1 MKPVRGILILSF
13 ASLVACAGGPV
24 TPSES
29 SDVTIPSS
37 DISSSQV
44 SSSASESSS
53 SSASSSESSEEPAP
67 EPEPEPSPS
76 ESSSEESSSSESSS
90 SSSESSSEQSS
101 EESSEQSSEE
111 SSEQSSESSSESS
124 SASSS
129 SSQEPYTGYYA
140 GISTTATGATLKTA
154 LYNLIKGHTNK
165 GYDFAYEAY
174 PTSDVGSDGKI
185 IDIYSN
191 QKFDPYTDHQGA
203 PGKSD
208 YKKEGDC
215 FNREHTVPQSVF
227 SEGQPMKSDLHHL
240 LPTDGYANNRRSNY
254 PHAEVATATWSSSN
268 GCKLGDSVTT
278 GYTGKAFEVPD
289 QYKGDIARIY
299 FYMVT
304 RYENV
309 LKNWKNFAAFSKNS
323 YPSLS
328 SWAITLY
335 LKWSDM
341 DPVSEKEITRNEVIY
356 GFQKN
361 RNPFVDHPEF
371 AHKIWDGAN

>member
-1 MKPVRGILILSF
+1 MKPVRGILILSL
-13 ASLVACAGGPV
+13 AALVACAGEPV

-29 SDVTIPSS
+29 SDLTIPSS
-37 DISSSQV
+37 DLSSSQV
-44 SSSASESSS
+44 SSSEVSSS
-53 SSASSSESSEEPAP
+53 STSSSESSQEPVP
-67 EPEPEPSPS
+67 EPEPEPSSS
-76 ESSSEESSSSESSS
+76 ESSSEESSSIESSE

-101 EESSEQSSEE
+101 EESSQQSA
-111 SSEQSSESSSESS
+111 ESSSESS

-191 QKFDPYTDHQGA
+191 QKFDPIKDHQGA
-203 PGKSD
+203 PGKKD
-208 YKKEGDC
+208 YSKEGDC
-215 FNREHTVPQSVF
+215 YNREHTVPQSVF

-254 PHAEVATATWSSSN
+254 PHAEVSSATWTSSN
-268 GCKLGDSVTT
+268 GCKLGNSVTP
-278 GYTGKAFEVPD
+278 GYSDKAFEVPD

-341 DPVSEKEITRNEVIY
+341 DPVSEKEIKRNEAIY
-356 GFQKN
+356 GFQNN

>member
-1 MKPVRGILILSF
+1 MKTS
-13 ASLVACAGGPV
+13 
-24 TPSES
+24 
-29 SDVTIPSS
+29 
-37 DISSSQV
+37 
-44 SSSASESSS
+44 
-53 SSASSSESSEEPAP
+53 
-67 EPEPEPSPS
+67 
-76 ESSSEESSSSESSS
+76 
-90 SSSESSSEQSS
+90 
-101 EESSEQSSEE
+101 
-111 SSEQSSESSSESS
+111 
-124 SASSS
+124 
-129 SSQEPYTGYYA
+129 
-140 GISTTATGATLKTA
+140 

-174 PTSDVGSDGKI
+174 QTTDVDENGKI

-191 QKFDPYTDHQGA
+191 QHFDPVKDHQGA
-203 PGKSD
+203 PGKSNYD
-208 YKKEGDC
+208 EEGDC
-215 FNREHTVPQSVF
+215 YNREHTVPQSVF

-254 PHAEVATATWSSSN
+254 PHAEVSSATWTSSN
-268 GCKLGDSVTT
+268 GCKLGNSVTT

-309 LKNWKNFAAFSKNS
+309 VKNWKTFAAFTKDS

-341 DPVSEKEITRNEVIY
+341 DPVSEKEIKRNDAVY
-356 GFQKN
+356 AYQKN

-371 AHKIWDGAN
+371 AHRIWDSAK